1 MLVLIVLYSLLSLLV
16 VGGGVRGDVGNGG
29 VDVSAFYGGVGVDP
43 VDKMVGV
50 CVVEIT
56 FFHNGIGGVPVDESV
71 GASEEGKSYTGI
83 KWSGSTL
90 D

>member
-1 MLVLIVLYSLLSLLV
+1 MVALVLILSTKWLV
-16 VGGGVRGDVGNGG
+16 
-29 VDVSAFYGGVGVDP
+29 F
-43 VDKMVGV
+43 
-50 CVVEIT
+50 CVVEMT

-83 KWSGSTL
+83 KWIGSTL